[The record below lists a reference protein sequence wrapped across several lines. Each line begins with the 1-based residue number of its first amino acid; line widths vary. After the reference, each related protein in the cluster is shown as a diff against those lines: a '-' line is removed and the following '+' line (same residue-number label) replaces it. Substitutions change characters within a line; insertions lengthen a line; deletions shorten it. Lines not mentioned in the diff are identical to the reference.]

1 MQFSTD
7 FRPCGSGT
15 PDSRASG
22 SPILGHPTRDLRIRS
37 AALALV
43 CALSAGCAT
52 TAPSITLNS
61 ADTQRLAEVSAV
73 AGKPVSSFRFLS
85 MSSFEPIGDS
95 DLLLFTSPGSAWLLH
110 LDGSCR
116 DLDFDPFLGL
126 TSTFNRVSAGFD
138 SVVARGNPI
147 PCRIQQIRPVDTAV
161 LRRAEKER
169 RMQAQPT
176 SRPPTSG

>member
-1 MQFSTD
+1 L
-7 FRPCGSGT
+7 
-15 PDSRASG
+15 
-22 SPILGHPTRDLRIRS
+22 PIQPHATRDLHIHGVV
-37 AALALV
+37 LALI

-61 ADTQRLAEVSAV
+61 ADAQRLAEVSAV

-85 MSSFEPIGDS
+85 MSSFEPIGDR
-95 DLLLFTSPGSAWLLH
+95 DLLVFTSPRSAWLLH

-169 RMQAQPT
+169 KAQAAPASGQPA
-176 SRPPTSG
+176 SGQ